1 MKTRMIAGMVA
12 VVLAIAGTVVLV
24 GYVRGADSRAMAGL
38 ETVNVLVA
46 AAPIPE
52 GAASADVAKLSAVKQ
67 LPATAA
73 LPDRV
78 TSVDQ
83 LAGQVALVALEPGE
97 QLLASKFGPPPS
109 TAPDALIIPPE
120 LQQVTVLLELQR
132 ALGGQIKAGDTVGV
146 FLSATD
152 TKQTHL
158 TAHKVLVTKVERA
171 TPKDA
176 TAVRRRV
183 PLPEMSPYR
192 THRPHGGPSRHPGHQ
207 RPDRR
212 EDRLCGQFRHRL
224 AVQRTADRGRERH
237 RRSSTGSRC
246 SNEQGPGAT
255 TSDGFARRV
264 RLAVGGDSV
273 ELI

>member
-1 MKTRMIAGMVA
+1 MKTRLIAGMVA

-78 TSVDQ
+78 TSVDE

-97 QLLASKFGPPPS
+97 QLLASKFGSPPS

-176 TAVRRRV
+176 APSGGDTATGDVAV
-183 PLPEMSPYR
+183 PAPTDLTEALLV
-192 THRPHGGPSRHPGHQ
+192 T
-207 RPDRR
+207 
-212 EDRLCGQFRHRL
+212 L
-224 AVQRTADRGRERH
+224 ATSAPVAEKIVFAANFGTVWLSNEPPTADEG
-237 RRSSTGSRC
+237 
-246 SNEQGPGAT
+246 GAGVVDAIT
-255 TSDGFARRV
+255 VFK
-264 RLAVGGDSV
+264 
-273 ELI
+273 